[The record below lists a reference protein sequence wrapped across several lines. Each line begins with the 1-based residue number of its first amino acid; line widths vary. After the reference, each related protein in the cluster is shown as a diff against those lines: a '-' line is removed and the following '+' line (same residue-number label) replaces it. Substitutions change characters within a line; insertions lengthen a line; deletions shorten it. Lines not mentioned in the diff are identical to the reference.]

1 VIVVRLVAL
10 VAVLLE
16 GDVGVELEL
25 KVLELGAEDGVVCVG
40 ADRDVELRDAGAG
53 APFVYFRHAS

>member
-25 KVLELGAEDGVVCVG
+25 KVLEFGAEDGVVRVG
-40 ADRDVELRDAGAG
+40 ADGDVELRDAGAR
-53 APFVYFRHAS
+53 APFVYFL